1 MATSHSATREL
12 AVQLAHLA
20 EGALEDLL
28 PAEYNWADVDPVIF
42 GALLERA
49 LEPAERRRLGAHYT
63 PREYVARLVKP
74 TLEEPLRAEWALLQ
88 SKLAKKKGTAA
99 VALVRGFHTR
109 LSALRVLDPACGSG
123 NFLAVALESM
133 LRLEADVLTAL
144 DQLGETQE
152 PLHVPGLRVM
162 PSQFL
167 GIEIEPRAAK
177 IAELVLWVGYL
188 QWHYRQSGKTVRVLP
203 GHVRIERRD
212 ALLAPW
218 PVADFVIGNPPFLG
232 NKRMRAVLGDAYVEA
247 LRAAA
252 PNVPDSADYVS
263 YWWAH
268 AAELL
273 RRGELVRFGLITTSS
288 IQQTY
293 GQQMLRP
300 YLHGEPPLSLVY
312 AVPDHPWIDA
322 SSAAAVRVAMTVVAP
337 GAIEGTLAQVTETAD
352 GLLLRERRG
361 RISEQL
367 SLVQHG
373 DLGPLAAN
381 VGLGFRGVTLVGDG
395 FLVDDTPL
403 AHSPIAR
410 TLVGAR
416 ALLGTGPARVV
427 LDLFGLDEA
436 EATARFPNELE
447 HLRRTVLPARLQQ
460 KRASYT
466 QMWWLFAE
474 PRGAFRAASA
484 GLRRYIATVETSR
497 HRWFTFVDAAALP
510 EQTLVV
516 IASDDPTMLGV
527 LGSRVHRVWAAHAGS
542 RLGAGNDLRYTIA
555 RCFDPFPFP
564 FPLPAAIGATIGQLA
579 EVLDAFRRHGPAVT
593 AAYNVVEKLRA
604 GVALSSKEAALE
616 EHAAELLRRHDMLD
630 AAVFDAY
637 GWSCHLDDEAIV
649 ERVIALH
656 RERGP

>member
-20 EGALEDLL
+20 EGGLEDLL

-152 PLHVPGLRVM
+152 LLHVPGLRVM

-188 QWHYRQSGKTVRVLP
+188 QWHYRQSGKTVRVLRD
-203 GHVRIERRD
+203 HVRIERRD

-252 PNVPDSADYVS
+252 PNVQTPPTTFRTGGRT
-263 YWWAH
+263 
-268 AAELL
+268 
-273 RRGELVRFGLITTSS
+273 RRSCC
-288 IQQTY
+288 
-293 GQQMLRP
+293 
-300 YLHGEPPLSLVY
+300 
-312 AVPDHPWIDA
+312 
-322 SSAAAVRVAMTVVAP
+322 AAA
-337 GAIEGTLAQVTETAD
+337 
-352 GLLLRERRG
+352 
-361 RISEQL
+361 SWC
-367 SLVQHG
+367 
-373 DLGPLAAN
+373 
-381 VGLGFRGVTLVGDG
+381 
-395 FLVDDTPL
+395 
-403 AHSPIAR
+403 
-410 TLVGAR
+410 
-416 ALLGTGPARVV
+416 
-427 LDLFGLDEA
+427 
-436 EATARFPNELE
+436 
-447 HLRRTVLPARLQQ
+447 
-460 KRASYT
+460 ASGSS
-466 QMWWLFAE
+466 
-474 PRGAFRAASA
+474 RRAASSKPTVSRCCA
-484 GLRRYIATVETSR
+484 PTCTASRRCHSCT
-497 HRWFTFVDAAALP
+497 P
-510 EQTLVV
+510 C
-516 IASDDPTMLGV
+516 PTTR
-527 LGSRVHRVWAAHAGS
+527 GSM
-542 RLGAGNDLRYTIA
+542 
-555 RCFDPFPFP
+555 
-564 FPLPAAIGATIGQLA
+564 PAPRPPCAW
-579 EVLDAFRRHGPAVT
+579 P
-593 AAYNVVEKLRA
+593 
-604 GVALSSKEAALE
+604 
-616 EHAAELLRRHDMLD
+616 
-630 AAVFDAY
+630 
-637 GWSCHLDDEAIV
+637 
-649 ERVIALH
+649 
-656 RERGP
+656 